1 MQGVTCVNEPSK
13 CSTSSAATRIC
24 APVSPKIMMSPT
36 LPRSMPVP
44 QMEPRKSLQAESP
57 ELCAKVY
64 IMQRPSC
71 NGIDQTA
78 CHEHSMHLGC
88 CLLRESTHLCVTAS
102 NMKLPFTLS
111 AATHPS
117 CVQ

>member
-1 MQGVTCVNEPSK
+1 MLYQLSSNQDLCASLAQNDDVAHLAAVN
-13 CSTSSAATRIC
+13 A
-24 APVSPKIMMSPT
+24 SPT
-36 LPRSMPVP
+36 DGAQKISASR
-44 QMEPRKSLQAESP
+44 ESRA
-57 ELCAKVY
+57 LCQSVY
-64 IMQRPSC
+64 MQCPSC
-71 NGIDQTA
+71 EGDDQKA

-88 CLLRESTHLCVTAS
+88 CLLRKSTHLCVTAS